1 MASKYAKRHHAI
13 RSAILISITT
23 MLLTIPG
30 IAQAVPQ
37 GAFWVENTVID
48 SVADVVDLTG
58 FRSFD
63 LYVQLEAGDVIT
75 AADFG
80 VAGPN
85 SGLSTTQTI
94 FEHPFGGN
102 LAPNA
107 AFLGAFPDLAFDTF
121 LRLGDLDGS
130 ASQITVQSFDFSN
143 PAALTAVWN
152 PNAPGGFNQAL
163 PDAGNAMIL
172 ATITVSSAGGL
183 GEGTGDVEFLGG
195 QFFLSGEGPNGAFGR
210 EIAANGVVDVS
221 NAFMGAVFPS
231 PNALFLFAFAGA
243 FASRRSR
250 TLA

>member
-94 FEHPFGGN
+94 FEHPFGGDT
-102 LAPNA
+102 APNA
-107 AFLGAFPDLAFDTF
+107 AFLGAFPDLAYDTI
-121 LRLGDLDGS
+121 LRMGNLDGS
-130 ASQITVQSFDFSN
+130 ASQITVQNFDFSN
-143 PAALTAVWN
+143 PAALSAVWN
-152 PNAPGGFNQAL
+152 PNAPGGFTEAL
-163 PDAGNAMIL
+163 PDASNAIIL
-172 ATITVSSAGGL
+172 ATITASSDGISMY
-183 GEGTGDVEFLGG
+183 LGG
-195 QFFLSGEGPNGAFGR
+195 QLFLSGEGPNGTFGR
-210 EIAANGVVDVS
+210 EIATNGVVDVP
-221 NAFMGAVFPS
+221 NAFGFGNPEPPTPGAAS
-231 PNALFLFAFAGA
+231 ILTIAGA
-243 FASRRSR
+243 FASRRKRINS
-250 TLA
+250 